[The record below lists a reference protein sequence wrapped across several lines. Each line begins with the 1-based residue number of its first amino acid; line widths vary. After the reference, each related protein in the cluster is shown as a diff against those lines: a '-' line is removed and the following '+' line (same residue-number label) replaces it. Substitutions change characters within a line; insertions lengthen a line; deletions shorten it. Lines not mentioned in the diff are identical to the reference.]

1 MPWMPRIP
9 WRPWN
14 SIGRHECRA
23 MSSRISQPGG
33 CCRLWLTLRRL
44 AWQLALAPLSSPD
57 PPRLW
62 PQTWGCPRWMRTVWF
77 GFKLR
82 GIRFRVRIR
91 IPQFLPRQR
100 GEAFEFEFQFEE
112 EWHCFPWRG
121 EGGVRVR
128 VRVREVAPREGA
140 GGGSSSSN
148 SARKQHKILISTW
161 ERGIRVQFEFR
172 FGRSCRGGGSSSLNS
187 LRNMCFLEGYVGIVG
202 SMLCDYSI
210 VDSYKHLIDIHSII

>member
-1 MPWMPRIP
+1 MNAVPWAPEFLSRAAVVDCGWHCGG
-9 WRPWN
+9 WRDNWHWLLWVLQ
-14 SIGRHECRA
+14 IHHDCGLKLGVA
-23 MSSRISQPGG
+23 PGG
-33 CCRLWLTLRRL
+33 WEL
-44 AWQLALAPLSSPD
+44 
-57 PPRLW
+57 
-62 PQTWGCPRWMRTVWF
+62 F
-77 GFKLR
+77 GS
-82 GIRFRVRIR
+82 GSNC
-91 IPQFLPRQR
+91 
-100 GEAFEFEFQFEE
+100 GGSGFEFEFEF
-112 EWHCFPWRG
+112 HNFCHGNGGRRSSSSSSSKRNDIVFPEGG
-121 EGGVRVR
+121 EGGVRVQ

>member
-57 PPRLW
+57 PPRPW

-91 IPQFLPRQR
+91 TPQFLPRQR
-100 GEAFEFEFQFEE
+100 GEAFEFEFSSKRNDIV
-112 EWHCFPWRG
+112 FPEGG
-121 EGGVRVR
+121 EGGVQ

-148 SARKQHKILISTW
+148 SARKNIKFLFPRGRGEFEFSSSSGSGGRAGGEAVRVWIHFETCVFWRGTW
-161 ERGIRVQFEFR
+161 E
-172 FGRSCRGGGSSSLNS
+172 
-187 LRNMCFLEGYVGIVG
+187 
-202 SMLCDYSI
+202 
-210 VDSYKHLIDIHSII
+210 